1 MAMELVPKKR
11 LILYSGRAH
20 LQLAEEIAE
29 ALGESL
35 GEAHLRN
42 FPIGEIHCRFDDSV
56 RGADV
61 FIVQTHCAPV
71 NDSIMEQLI
80 MIDAA
85 KRASAKRITAVC
97 PYYGYSRQDRK
108 ASGREPIT
116 AKLLADLLH
125 TAGADRI
132 MSVDLHSGQIQGFFD
147 GPFDHLVAM
156 PILLDYIRANA
167 DPEAVIVAPDAG
179 RVKVADRFAEH
190 LDLDLAIIQKR
201 RPKNSIGTVEAKSVV
216 GEVAGRHCV
225 LIDDMIDTAG
235 TICAAAELLRAEG
248 ATEIWAI
255 ATHAVLSD
263 PATDRIKNSPI
274 SRLVVTNT
282 LPIPEER
289 RLDKLEV
296 LSVARV
302 IADAIDAVFED
313 TSVSEIFGGENLS

>member
-1 MAMELVPKKR
+1 MELTPTKR
-11 LILYSGRAH
+11 LVLYSGRSH
-20 LQLAEEIAE
+20 LALAEEIAA
-29 ALGESL
+29 ALGETL
-35 GEAHLRN
+35 GVANLRD
-42 FPIGEIHCRFDDSV
+42 FPIGEIHCRFDESV

-116 AKLLADLLH
+116 AKLVADLLK

-132 MSVDLHSGQIQGFFD
+132 VSIDLHSGQIQGFFD
-147 GPFDHLVAM
+147 GPVDHLVAM
-156 PILLDYIRANA
+156 PLLVDYIREHA
-167 DPEAVIVAPDAG
+167 DRPVIVAPDAG
-179 RVKVADRFAEH
+179 RVKVADRFAQH
-190 LDLDLAIIQKR
+190 LDCDIAIVRKR
-201 RPKNSIGTVEAKSVV
+201 RPKGSVGVVEAKSVV
-216 GEVAGRHCV
+216 GDVAGRHCV
-225 LIDDMIDTAG
+225 LIDDMVDTAG
-235 TICAAAELLRAEG
+235 TICAAAELLAAEG
-248 ATEIWAI
+248 ATDVWAV

-263 PATDRIKNSPI
+263 PATDRIKNAPI

-282 LPIPEER
+282 LPIPPER
-289 RLDKLEV
+289 MLDKIEV
-296 LSVARV
+296 LSVAKI

-313 TSVSEIFGGENLS
+313 TSVSEIFGGENQA